1 MPAQSQ
7 RRGGTAAHRGGGRGR
22 GRGRGR
28 GAVNARSTFRTSR
41 LQEQE
46 DDPASGDVNS
56 GDEASTGHEEEDD
69 AGLDSAQSNSEDEDE
84 DEAPA
89 TNSYLA
95 LLQSLN
101 ARTTD
106 SEPPRKKARTEPTSV
121 ETKSITTS
129 KNSTTN
135 SQVTAKGAGLRVQDG
150 EVLQDAEDEEDED
163 EEDGL
168 HDEVDSEDEE
178 HIMSDPFEQHYA
190 AMTEQVVKDAAA
202 QVEKK
207 DWQTRSSISES
218 QIRRTQ
224 LSRTGETHISRAVKS
239 AKDLFLKQRL
249 IDQGTKVV
257 SALSTDQRNMA
268 ADMFDYKDVVN
279 GCRELRNT
287 AQLRDTSCLHA
298 LNHVLKTRDRVLKN
312 NTKLSTQT
320 GSEVLDIRDQGF
332 TRPKVLIVVPTK
344 QACVRIVDSIVK
356 LSEPDQQENK
366 ARFLDTFSQENENEW
381 QDKPEDFRQL
391 FGGNHEEDF
400 RIGLKFT
407 RKTIKYFSGFYN
419 SDIIIGSPL
428 GLMRTITTGGGG
440 KDKKKTHD
448 ADFLSSI
455 EVLIVD
461 HANALQMQNWQHVDY
476 LFSQMNLLPKD
487 SHGCDFSRVRHWY
500 LEGQAK
506 YLRQTILLSDY
517 LTPEI
522 NALASTYLHNLS
534 GRVKL
539 QPSYPGAMLTIS
551 SLLPMLVP
559 QTFLRFSST
568 TALQDSDQRFKTFT
582 TTILPPILR
591 DPKHQ
596 KGILLFV
603 PSYLDFVR
611 LRNYLST
618 SPDATNLSFGSISEY
633 TPRKDVLR
641 ARSHFL
647 NGRHSLLLYSER
659 AHHHFRYRLKGVK
672 RVVFYGV
679 PENPIFWSEL
689 VSLLALSSERAKS
702 GGGDGGSVA
711 VPGKGKGA
719 IRALFSKWDAMKL
732 ERIVGTERVG
742 RLINDRGGD
751 VFDFV

>member
-1 MPAQSQ
+1 MD
-7 RRGGTAAHRGGGRGR
+7 
-22 GRGRGR
+22 
-28 GAVNARSTFRTSR
+28 
-41 LQEQE
+41 QE
-46 DDPASGDVNS
+46 
-56 GDEASTGHEEEDD
+56 EEEDIRES
-69 AGLDSAQSNSEDEDE
+69 DSEQTGSEDD

-89 TNSYLA
+89 PNSYLT

-101 ARTTD
+101 ARKSD
-106 SEPPRKKARTEPTSV
+106 GEPPKKKARTEPASLERKSV
-121 ETKSITTS
+121 NGSRNATRNSHAAVEGAIERDQDDET
-129 KNSTTN
+129 
-135 SQVTAKGAGLRVQDG
+135 
-150 EVLQDAEDEEDED
+150 LQDVEIEEEDDEEEKMG
-163 EEDGL
+163 EEM
-168 HDEVDSEDEE
+168 DSEDEE
-178 HIMSDPFEQHYA
+178 QILSDPFEQHYA
-190 AMTEQVVKDAAA
+190 IITEQEVKDAAS
-202 QVEKK
+202 QVERK
-207 DWQTRSSISES
+207 DWQTQTSTSDS

-224 LSRTGETHISRAVKS
+224 LSRTGTAPKSRGVKS
-239 AKDLFLKQRL
+239 AKDIFLKQRL
-249 IDQGTKVV
+249 MEPGTKVV
-257 SALSTDQRNMA
+257 STLSIDQKAMA
-268 ADMFDYKDVVN
+268 ADIFNYRDIISGGRDLETV
-279 GCRELRNT
+279 
-287 AQLRDTSCLHA
+287 AQLRDMSCLHA

-320 GSEVLDIRDQGF
+320 GSEALDIRDQGF

-344 QACVRIVDSIVK
+344 QACVRFVDSIVK

-366 ARFLDTFSQENENEW
+366 ARFLDTFSHENKDEW

-440 KDKKKTHD
+440 KEKKKTHD

-476 LFSQMNLLPKD
+476 VFSQLNLLPKD

-506 YLRQTILLSDY
+506 YMRQTIILSDY

-522 NALASTYLHNLS
+522 NALASAHLHNLS

-539 QPSYPGAMLTIS
+539 QPTYPGAMLS
-551 SLLPMLVP
+551 VPALLPTAIP
-559 QTFLRFSST
+559 QTFLRFPSP
-568 TALQDSDQRFKTFT
+568 TALQDSDARFKIFT
-582 TTILPPILR
+582 TTVLPPILR

-618 SPDATNLSFGSISEY
+618 SSDATNLSFGSVSEY
-633 TPRKDVLR
+633 TPKKDVLR

-647 NGRHSLLLYSER
+647 NGRHSLLLYTER

-679 PENPIFWSEL
+679 PENPIFWAEL
-689 VSLLALSSERAKS
+689 VSLLGLSSERSGSAS
-702 GGGDGGSVA
+702 GGGGGPA
-711 VPGKGKGA
+711 KGKG
-719 IRALFSKWDAMKL
+719 IVRALFSKWDAMKL
-732 ERIVGTERVG
+732 ERVVGSERVG

>member
-1 MPAQSQ
+1 MN
-7 RRGGTAAHRGGGRGR
+7 R
-22 GRGRGR
+22 
-28 GAVNARSTFRTSR
+28 
-41 LQEQE
+41 
-46 DDPASGDVNS
+46 DDPAPDDIDS
-56 GDEASTGHEEEDD
+56 GDEESTDQDEED
-69 AGLDSAQSNSEDEDE
+69 AEALDSAQSNSEDEDE
-84 DEAPA
+84 AAAP
-89 TNSYLA
+89 NSYLA

-101 ARTTD
+101 ARNTD
-106 SEPPRKKARTEPTSV
+106 SEPPRKKARTIPTSG
-121 ETKSITTS
+121 ETHMTRAS
-129 KNSTTN
+129 KD
-135 SQVTAKGAGLRVQDG
+135 VTKISRVAAEGAGLPNHDDEALQDVEEEEEEDLEDDMQDG
-150 EVLQDAEDEEDED
+150 M
-163 EEDGL
+163 
-168 HDEVDSEDEE
+168 DSEDEE
-178 HIMSDPFEQHYA
+178 HLMSDPFEQHYS
-190 AMTEQVVKDAAA
+190 AMTEQMVKDAAT
-202 QVEKK
+202 QVDKK
-207 DWQTRSSISES
+207 DWHTQSSISES
-218 QIRRTQ
+218 QTRRIQ
-224 LSRTGETHISRAVKS
+224 LSRSGATLKSRAIKS

-257 SALSTDQRNMA
+257 SALSNDQKAVA
-268 ADMFDYKDVVN
+268 ADIFNYKDVIN
-279 GCRELRNT
+279 GCRDLGNT
-287 AQLRDTSCLHA
+287 AQLRDMSCLHA

-312 NTKLSTQT
+312 NTRLSTQP
-320 GSEVLDIRDQGF
+320 GSEALDIRDQGF

-344 QACVRIVDSIVK
+344 QSCVRFVDSIVK

-366 ARFLDTFSQENENEW
+366 ARFLDTFSQDNEDEW

-440 KDKKKTHD
+440 KEKKKTHD

-476 LFSQMNLLPKD
+476 LFSQLNLLPKD

-506 YLRQTILLSDY
+506 YLRQTVILSDY

-539 QPSYPGAMLTIS
+539 QPSYAGAMLSIS
-551 SLLPMLVP
+551 SLLPTAIP
-559 QTFLRFSST
+559 QTFLRFPSA

-582 TTILPPILR
+582 TTILGPILR

-618 SPDATNLSFGSISEY
+618 SSDATNLSFGSISEY

-672 RVVFYGV
+672 RIVFYGV

-689 VSLLALSSERAKS
+689 ISLLALSSERARVVGGADGS
-702 GGGDGGSVA
+702 GGPM
-711 VPGKGKGA
+711 PGKGKGA